1 MIRLFIA
8 DDHAIMRSGLKQI
21 FALTPDVCMAGEAEN
36 GQQLLEMLRD
46 NTFDLLLLDLNMPG
60 IGGAELLG
68 RIRVHH
74 PTLPILILSM
84 HNEPLIASRMLKTG
98 ANGFITKDCEPEA
111 LLQAIRKVAAHGK
124 YISPELAEKM
134 VFDVAS
140 DAQHPPHNQLSNRE
154 LEVLRLLAG
163 GHGVND
169 IAGMLAI
176 SNKTVSTHKMRLM
189 EKLNLA
195 NLADLIRYALAHG
208 IEI

>member
-21 FALTPDVCMAGEAEN
+21 FALTPDVCVVGEAEN
-36 GQQLLEMLRD
+36 GQQVLEVLRD
-46 NTFDLLLLDLNMPG
+46 ITFDLLLLDLNMPG

-74 PTLPILILSM
+74 PMLPILVLSM
-84 HNEPLIASRMLKTG
+84 HNEPQIASRVLKAG
-98 ANGFITKDCEPEA
+98 ANGFITKDCEPDT
-111 LLQAIRKVAAHGK
+111 LLQAVRKVAAHGK

-140 DAQHPPHNQLSNRE
+140 DALLPPHNQLSNRE
-154 LEVLRLLAG
+154 WEVLRLLAA

-169 IAGMLAI
+169 IASMLAI

-208 IEI
+208 IEV